1 MACLVCL
8 IQYRPLWKDI
18 SSKIKLN
25 APPITRGSI
34 TRADNAVVFFIRA
47 STAEDTLEIGL
58 PGESFFL
65 DDSFFLRLC
74 GFSIE
79 ETSLFFSVAQ
89 VTPLDGAQCW
99 VVFIRHQMEDTGL
112 EQGGVTWTCPIRNL
126 HFCFPV
132 KTLLNVFSYCPNKHD
147 PAYCLGLA
155 SPCKAFFPSQRL
167 FHNAG
172 CINLPFDVALNI

>member
-1 MACLVCL
+1 MLPTLVLSLSHTHMYRNKHTQAKGRVMACLVCL

-89 VTPLDGAQCW
+89 VTPLDGA
-99 VVFIRHQMEDTGL
+99 
-112 EQGGVTWTCPIRNL
+112 
-126 HFCFPV
+126 
-132 KTLLNVFSYCPNKHD
+132 
-147 PAYCLGLA
+147 
-155 SPCKAFFPSQRL
+155 
-167 FHNAG
+167 
-172 CINLPFDVALNI
+172 